1 MAEKI
6 VLDTNFLL
14 VPGRFKVD
22 IFSELRRGLD
32 SQFELYIPDIC
43 LGELQKLASGRGKV
57 GSEAKLGLKLA
68 EKKGVKVMDTGRK
81 GHADDI
87 IVALAEKERFITA
100 TQDLSLAKRLKGKG
114 LRVIVLRGKSH
125 LEVV

>member
-14 VPGRFKVD
+14 VPGRFRVD
-22 IFSELRRGLD
+22 IFSELRRVLD
-32 SQFELYIPDIC
+32 FKYELYIPDIC
-43 LGELQKLASGRGKV
+43 LGELERLSKGRGKV
-57 GSEAKLGLKLA
+57 GSEAKLGLGLV
-68 EKKGVKVMDTGRK
+68 EKKGVKVMKTAGK
-81 GHADDI
+81 GHTDDV

-100 TQDLSLAKRLKGKG
+100 TQDLSLAKRLKGKC
-114 LRVIVLRGKSH
+114 LRVVVLRGKSH